1 MNRTF
6 FVLLATAS
14 VLAVNAAHAQSA
26 DDKKW
31 IAECMRDNA
40 GAGAGTPIVRAYC
53 TCMTDKMSENETRS
67 VSVWELANPRATAA
81 CDKESGW
88 K

>member
-1 MNRTF
+1 
-6 FVLLATAS
+6 
-14 VLAVNAAHAQSA
+14 
-26 DDKKW
+26 
-31 IAECMRDNA
+31 MRDNA
-40 GAGAGTPIVRAYC
+40 GAGVGAPIVRAYC

-67 VSVWELANPRATAA
+67 VSVWELANPRAKAA

>member
-1 MNRTF
+1 MHRTTL
-6 FVLLATAS
+6 VLLATAS
-14 VLAVNAAHAQSA
+14 LLAANAAQAQSA

-31 IAECMRDNA
+31 VAECMRDNA
-40 GAGAGTPIVRAYC
+40 GAGVGTPIVRAYC

-67 VSVWELANPRATAA
+67 VSVWELANPRAKAA